1 MLAVESQGRRG
12 CRSCCF
18 CTPPLTKPSFVP
30 PQTLGASVTLFPCH
44 VSSAA
49 YFWTHLEAWADWKIY
64 SIYCPCPVPSSCLTP
79 HSTIPLPMSLDV
91 VARPLS
97 EIQGWD
103 SHCQWNPTHTAP
115 WWQRGFAYS
124 VYRYVLSAWNSAWLV
139 ESLQI
144 IKMKKVI
151 TIKIYSP
158 SGILEPLPP
167 RSGFFPFLMNH
178 APRSLR
184 SPQQGTLSF
193 SYPFPVTPWPC
204 KRAQELTSGE
214 TIFHFYFRYWH
225 IHPQA
230 VKQVSFCDQYL
241 KLFFSN

>member
-1 MLAVESQGRRG
+1 MLFLYPSPNQTF
-12 CRSCCF
+12 CRS
-18 CTPPLTKPSFVP
+18 PSD
-30 PQTLGASVTLFPCH
+30 TGCITVTLFPCH

-49 YFWTHLEAWADWKIY
+49 YLWTHLEAWADWKIY
-64 SIYCPCPVPSSCLTP
+64 SRYCPCPVPSSCLTP

-124 VYRYVLSAWNSAWLV
+124 VYRCVLSAWNSAWLV

-151 TIKIYSP
+151 MIKIYSP

-167 RSGFFPFLMNH
+167 RSGFFL
-178 APRSLR
+178 
-184 SPQQGTLSF
+184 F
-193 SYPFPVTPWPC
+193 SWIMHLGLWDLPSKGHFPSQDPFPVTPWPC

-230 VKQVSFCDQYL
+230 VKQVSF
-241 KLFFSN
+241 